1 MELRERI
8 AELSRWPGWR
18 RYAPVAGSIVSH
30 VFLGMALISML
41 AAAGKP
47 RPVPTVVQPRLEV
60 TLVAETPPPPR
71 GIRPTPPEAPKAPPR
86 SDPRSEPLP
95 AAPPVARDPRKD
107 QKQQQAAAQPA
118 IAGGVPSDDKGGV
131 YLGDSD
137 FALSGVP
144 LGLRGLLET
153 DPCRPKNGLPR
164 GECGPSW
171 KEKLAQ
177 GNLLEVP
184 TRAQLRR
191 MYPGIIPPCPYKV
204 GCEGGEWIST
214 NGTRSVAKG
223 APGSRD
229 DRGAGS
235 PMASGAAGLGGVH
248 DIVGRLGFNPDH
260 TDPGFGD

>member
-47 RPVPTVVQPRLEV
+47 RPVPTAVVQPRLEV

-86 SDPRSEPLP
+86 SDPKSEPLP

-107 QKQQQAAAQPA
+107 KKQQQAAAQPA

-131 YLGDSD
+131 YLGDAD

-144 LGLRGLLET
+144 LGLRSLLET
-153 DPCRPKNGLPR
+153 DPCRPKKGLPR
-164 GECGPSW
+164 GECGASW

-191 MYPGIIPPCPYKV
+191 MYPGIIPPCPHKV
-204 GCEGGEWIST
+204 GCDGGEWIST
-214 NGTRSVAKG
+214 NGTRSFGDK
-223 APGSRD
+223 
-229 DRGAGS
+229 S
-235 PMASGAAGLGGVH
+235 PMASGPGSLGGPH
-248 DIVGRLGFNPDH
+248 DVVGRLPQKPDFV
-260 TDPGFGD
+260 DPGFGD